1 MLYPSIDELTNKT
14 DSKYL
19 LVAAAAKR
27 ARTLRDEG
35 KPLIENPKSH
45 KYVGIAM
52 EEIHHDL
59 VRIEQSK

>member
-19 LVAAAAKR
+19 LVAATAKR

-52 EEIHHDL
+52 EEIYHDL

>member
-52 EEIHHDL
+52 EEIYHDL